1 MELWIRSQDRER
13 LMKASDL
20 RIAYVKEKE
29 KWVVEDCDNLGY
41 YSTRE
46 RALEVLDEIEEILM
60 PKIKVV
66 HNKVERKDLDGFRAE
81 YIMQPMIEDVQVL
94 EASSYVYKMPK
105 E

>member
-20 RIAYVKEKE
+20 RIAYVKEKD

-41 YSTRE
+41 YSTRK
-46 RALEVLDEIEEILM
+46 RALEVLDEIEKMMRLNLTTNGTYQQNDLTIKGNILGFM
-60 PKIKVV
+60 VKIY
-66 HNKVERKDLDGFRAE
+66 E
-81 YIMQPMIEDVQVL
+81 
-94 EASSYVYKMPK
+94 MPK